1 METLGK
7 AFNPAKP
14 GEMNELRDVAYFN
27 WRPLGKSELDP
38 ETLAHID
45 LAKSSRTYDEYVF
58 KREISQMPP
67 KSESEYGVNRL
78 GRILTLDARSGYLLL
93 QEVKD

>member
-1 METLGK
+1 ML
-7 AFNPAKP
+7 A
-14 GEMNELRDVAYFN
+14 
-27 WRPLGKSELDP
+27 KSELDP
-38 ETLAHID
+38 ETLAYIG
-45 LAKSSRTYDEYVF
+45 LAKSSKTYDEYVF

-67 KSESEYGVNRL
+67 KSEREYGVNRL

>member
-1 METLGK
+1 MSSVRSGSRRSGSSPQDRES
-7 AFNPAKP
+7 
-14 GEMNELRDVAYFN
+14 V
-27 WRPLGKSELDP
+27 RPMLAKSELDP
-38 ETLAHID
+38 ETLAYID

-58 KREISQMPP
+58 KCEISQMPP
-67 KSESEYGVNRL
+67 KSECEYGVNRL

>member
-1 METLGK
+1 ML
-7 AFNPAKP
+7 A
-14 GEMNELRDVAYFN
+14 
-27 WRPLGKSELDP
+27 KSELDP
-38 ETLAHID
+38 ETLAYID

-58 KREISQMPP
+58 KCEISQMPP

-78 GRILTLDARSGYLLL
+78 GRIMTLDVRSGYLLL

>member
-1 METLGK
+1 ML
-7 AFNPAKP
+7 AK
-14 GEMNELRDVAYFN
+14 N
-27 WRPLGKSELDP
+27 ELDP
-38 ETLAHID
+38 ETLTYID

-78 GRILTLDARSGYLLL
+78 GRILTLDTRSGYLLL